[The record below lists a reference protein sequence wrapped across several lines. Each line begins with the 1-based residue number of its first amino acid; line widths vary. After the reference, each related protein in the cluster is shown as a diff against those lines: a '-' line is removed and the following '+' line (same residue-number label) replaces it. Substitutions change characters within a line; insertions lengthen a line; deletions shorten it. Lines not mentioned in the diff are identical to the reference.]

1 MTLTAVGAGGSST
14 TVNAEVNLLIDTQT
28 VVYSPVSVVSGSVT
42 IQGADH
48 LPPRT
53 QLVVSTPTFG
63 QNPIFVSS
71 RTFFSFNA
79 VDDKS
84 TVGDGQGVGVK
95 DTQVAVDSAPF
106 TVITGTFNITAEGLH
121 MIRWFSEDLVGNVEV
136 VHSSSVFVD
145 NTPPATQIAFSAPP
159 FVSVSSQ
166 VYISSGTRISFSA
179 QDAGSGVAFTQFQ
192 VDGGTF
198 QRFSSSFTLA
208 EGIHVIAFRSQD
220 NVANLEPPQ
229 NSTVQ
234 VDGTPP
240 VSVRARRA

>member
-1 MTLTAVGAGGSST
+1 
-14 TVNAEVNLLIDTQT
+14 
-28 VVYSPVSVVSGSVT
+28 
-42 IQGADH
+42 
-48 LPPRT
+48 
-53 QLVVSTPTFG
+53 
-63 QNPIFVSS
+63 
-71 RTFFSFNA
+71 
-79 VDDKS
+79 KS

-240 VSVRARRA
+240 VSVLQVGTPQVGLANGTLAISSQTALVIVSTDPVSNGVASGVQSILVSVDSAPFAIVSGSFTITAEGLHLLRWFARD